1 MKKLITAILLIAAIG
16 CSGSIDTSKFTP
28 DEYFEYIKKL
38 YDDGDYYDALQNLKS
53 ILIQYPSNAISDDA
67 QYYLGLTYFQRS
79 EYILAAYEF
88 SKLIKDLPASP
99 FVKDSQYML
108 AESYYQLSPPPALD
122 QRYSKKAVEEFQAFI
137 DFFPTDPKVEQ
148 AEAKINEIND
158 KVALKEFNAAQIY
171 EKMQY
176 FIAAIKAYD
185 YVSRVHHD
193 SKYAKEALYRKII
206 LEADKKN
213 YEDLTKDIDLYISR
227 YNNDEKISELQKL
240 KEKLQNRF

>member
-16 CSGSIDTSKFTP
+16 CSSSIDTSKFTP
-28 DEYFEYIKKL
+28 DEYFDYIKKL
-38 YDDGDYYDALQNLKS
+38 YDNGDYYDALQHLKS

-67 QYYLGLTYFQRS
+67 QYYLGMTYFQRS

-88 SKLIKDLPASP
+88 SKLIQDLPASP
-99 FVKDSQYML
+99 FVKDSQFML
-108 AESYYQLSPPPALD
+108 AESYYKLSPPPALD

-148 AEAKINEIND
+148 AETKIKEIND
-158 KVALKEFNAAQIY
+158 KVALKEFNSAVIY

-176 FIAAIKAYD
+176 YLAAIKAYD
-185 YVSRVHHD
+185 YVVRVHHD
-193 SKYAKEALYRKII
+193 SQYAKEALYRKIK

-213 YEDLTKDIDLYISR
+213 YEDLAKDIDLYIAR
-227 YNNDEKISELQKL
+227 YSKDDKIPELEKL
-240 KEKLQNRF
+240 KNEISK

>member
-28 DEYFEYIKKL
+28 DEYFDYIKKL
-38 YDDGDYYDALQNLKS
+38 YDDGDYFDALQHFKS
-53 ILIQYPSNAISDDA
+53 ILIQYPSNPISDDA
-67 QYYLGLTYFQRS
+67 QYYLGMTYFQRS

-99 FVKDSQYML
+99 FVPESQYML
-108 AESYYQLSPPPALD
+108 AESYYQLSPAPALD

-137 DFFPTDPKVEQ
+137 DFFPTDKKVEQ

-158 KVALKEFNAAQIY
+158 KVALKEFNSAQIY

-176 FIAAIKAYD
+176 YIAAIKAYD
-185 YVSRVHHD
+185 YVARIHHD
-193 SKYAKEALYRKII
+193 SQYAKEALYRKIK

-213 YEDLTKDIDLYISR
+213 YEDLVKDIDLYMAR
-227 YNNDEKISELQKL
+227 YSNDEKNEELQKL
-240 KEKLQNRF
+240 KESSSK